1 MHKKIIAL
9 IGNGMRHIYFAKCIS
24 DAFGLSGVV
33 IEKKYSPSVRFSKF
47 VKDTGYNPLA
57 FGRKL
62 YEKMLL
68 KQIDARYKKAELDI
82 LWEGR
87 KPSLPQDLSRI
98 EVNDINSNKAK
109 NFIAELKPDLIIV
122 SGTSLIKHGLI
133 NIAGESK
140 IINLHT
146 GLSPYYRGGPCTF
159 WCLHNEKLEY
169 LGATIHFLT
178 AGIDSGD
185 IIISSRMTDIGSGDN
200 EATLDAKVV
209 KLGTSLMLEA
219 IERYH
224 DGNLEAITQWEK
236 GYFFAFRDRTFE
248 KRLELERK
256 LRSGLVTNWLSKNS
270 NSPFPHIRTVS

>member
-1 MHKKIIAL
+1 MHKKIVAL
-9 IGNGMRHIYFAKCIS
+9 IGNGKRHIYFAKCIN

-33 IEKKYSPSVRFSKF
+33 IEKKYSPSVRVSKF
-47 VKDTGYNPLA
+47 IKNTGFNP
-57 FGRKL
+57 FHFVHKL

-82 LWEGR
+82 LWEG
-87 KPSLPQDLSRI
+87 KKASLPQNLSRI
-98 EVNDINSNKAK
+98 EVNDINSNKTK

-122 SGTSLIKHGLI
+122 SGTSLIKHGLMS
-133 NIAGESK
+133 IAGESK

-185 IIISSRMTDIGSGDN
+185 IIISQRMADIAALDN

-209 KLGTSLMLEA
+209 MLGTSLMREA
-219 IERYH
+219 IERYL
-224 DGNLEAITQWEK
+224 DGNLEATPQWEK
-236 GYFFAFRDRTFE
+236 GHFFAFRDRTFR

-256 LRSGLVTNWLSKNS
+256 LGSGLIPHWLSKNS
-270 NSPFPHIRTVS
+270 SFSFSHIRTIN